1 MTNYTCRNPSQ
12 TASKVVGLI
21 YHRFGGTNGTHWFND
36 VWSYDPV
43 PSAWVQLECIGYIPA
58 PREGHSAA
66 LVNDVM
72 YIFGGRTEEGADLGD
87 LAAFRLTSRRWYT
100 FQNMGPSPSPRS
112 GHSMTAFGNQIIV
125 LAGEPSSAPQDADEL
140 SLVYILDTSKIR
152 YPNDQQPQQ
161 ISPGE
166 RLGNGRPSI
175 DRGPISQ
182 FKGTITREAL
192 AAPGDDMERRPSG
205 SHDIMTLDSARPDLA
220 ARYAGRPPDTSA
232 GIGGP
237 GPAPGSRLPRVSIAQ
252 TPSGMPPQQALPPRL
267 NGNAPPVS
275 GSRRIV
281 SKEGRGFEP
290 PGEVKR
296 APSANKDAPGPMH
309 PQNGNEGPRQSPLPR
324 APPPDL
330 RGQYTA
336 SQPLNQRPLSPAGN
350 PGIDARLNEDSI
362 SRSREAPRPPF
373 VNERQD
379 LPKPNTPH
387 PQPFPEPHKGTEKST
402 ARPVINQD
410 PQTLHNTFASQRGA
424 LLKELEAERLRNA
437 WYESELALARK
448 AGFQASKTK
457 DVQVMTAPNDEDASL
472 IEALITLRARL
483 AEVQAFVDSRVSLAA
498 QEVTEIEQQRDVA
511 VNEAVYA
518 KAKLAAHTDID
529 ASMPLSERAASDDT
543 RTVEIGRKLAAA
555 LATQANLQSA
565 INSMTTELQAE
576 RRAREAAEGTAE
588 VAQKHAAEIDNLWK
602 PGEIESLRMDLHKL
616 GKAVRDEAAQ
626 KAEVHAAKQMLML
639 EKDNLSHRLDE
650 AIETNKQH
658 DNIFLSL
665 REAVGVSEGK
675 ASLLERRLEDEKNM
689 REAAEQRLQQLRAEH
704 DAKVAELETMG
715 RKLLSVEEIA
725 DSHANEARTH
735 RQVVL
740 AGLDKINTSNS
751 GERSDQITDER
762 VSILKQQVEDAHGL
776 AQKAQGE
783 ADAALE
789 KLRKA
794 EERIAGLEAYQVQST
809 RESLSSRKQL
819 QDEVRASREL
829 QAQFDAAQQQLVSH
843 QRDASA
849 LSVQHNALKELL
861 DERGSSGV
869 GRPRGSPSNASE
881 RREPVST
888 PKDLEQMRASFEM
901 REQDAEKVFREKI
914 EQLERDYQAAVHYV
928 KTAEFMV
935 KQMKDE
941 LTKSNEINRR
951 LQRELKQS
959 RSIENDAAAEWEQER
974 KSLHKEVG
982 EMQQSV
988 KESVSQLERQMKEVQ
1003 LELYTTQES
1012 RDRFRH
1018 LHEQA
1023 QQQLTHD
1030 SQRPTAELDQLK
1042 SENAVL
1048 QLRAIE
1054 AEKKVT
1060 LLLDQVNTSI
1070 GNYRR
1075 QSQQKH
1081 GSNLQLRNVPSGGTG
1096 VDFPSA
1102 SETGAHSRDNSLTIT
1117 NSFSSPS
1124 PSHNNPLGTTNTR
1137 NSTALDSLATELET
1151 LRTHWEG
1158 NNRDHNFER
1167 DARSPLTP
1175 DTSHAGDGIS
1185 SSLAN
1190 WRKRLDE
1197 EEIQAADA
1205 NAAAARG
1212 AKNGERNLEKEDE
1225 DLYFPGAKR
1234 EKDRSENVGERAQRG
1249 GGLNTNLNAGS
1260 GEKGGGRGQ

>member
-1 MTNYTCRNPSQ
+1 
-12 TASKVVGLI
+12 
-21 YHRFGGTNGTHWFND
+21 
-36 VWSYDPV
+36 
-43 PSAWVQLECIGYIPA
+43 
-58 PREGHSAA
+58 
-66 LVNDVM
+66 M

-125 LAGEPSSAPQDADEL
+125 LAGEPSSAPQDVDEL

-161 ISPGE
+161 IVPGE
-166 RLGNGRPSI
+166 RVGNGRPSI

-182 FKGTITREAL
+182 FKGTLAREGL
-192 AAPGDDMERRPSG
+192 AAPGEDLERRPSG
-205 SHDIMTLDSARPDLA
+205 SHDTVTLDSVRPDLA
-220 ARYAGRPPDTSA
+220 ARYAGRPLDTS
-232 GIGGP
+232 IGNSGTVS
-237 GPAPGSRLPRVSIAQ
+237 APGSRLPRVSIAQ
-252 TPSGMPPQQALPPRL
+252 TPSGMPPQQSLPPRL
-267 NGNAPPVS
+267 NGNAPPVNS
-275 GSRRIV
+275 SRRIV
-281 SKEGRGFEP
+281 SKDSRGIELP
-290 PGEVKR
+290 VDVKR

-309 PQNGNEGPRQSPLPR
+309 PQNGNEGPRQGPLPR
-324 APPPDL
+324 APPADL

-336 SQPLNQRPLSPAGN
+336 NQPPNQRPLSPTGN
-350 PGIDARLNEDSI
+350 PEIDTRLNEDPR

-379 LPKPNTPH
+379 LPKPNIPH
-387 PQPFPEPHKGTEKST
+387 PQPFPEPHKGAGKST
-402 ARPVINQD
+402 ARPVTNQD
-410 PQTLHNTFASQRGA
+410 SQALHNAFASQHGA

-437 WYESELALARK
+437 WYESELVLARK
-448 AGFQASKTK
+448 AGFQQSTTK
-457 DVQVMTAPNDEDASL
+457 GVQITTAPNDEDTPL

-483 AEVQAFVDSRVSLAA
+483 AEVQASVDSRISAAA
-498 QEVTEIEQQRDVA
+498 QEVAEIEQQRDVA

-518 KAKLAAHTDID
+518 KAKLAAHTGVN
-529 ASMPLSERAASDDT
+529 SSKPLSERAASDDT
-543 RTVEIGRKLAAA
+543 RLVEIGRKLAVA
-555 LATQANLQSA
+555 LATQADLHST
-565 INSMTTELQAE
+565 INSMTAELQAE
-576 RRAREAAEGTAE
+576 RRAREIAESTAE
-588 VAQKHAAEIDNLWK
+588 AAQTRAAEIDNLWN
-602 PGEIESLRMDLHKL
+602 PGEIESLRIDLHRL
-616 GKAVRDEAAQ
+616 GKAVRDEATQ
-626 KAEVHAAKQMLML
+626 KAEIYASKQMLML
-639 EKDNLSHRLDE
+639 EKDNLSRRLEE

-658 DNIFLSL
+658 KDIFLSL

-675 ASLLERRLEDEKNM
+675 ASLLERKLKDEKNLG
-689 REAAEQRLQQLRAEH
+689 EAAEQRFQQLRAEH
-704 DAKVAELETMG
+704 EAKVAELETMG

-762 VSILKQQVEDAHGL
+762 VSILKQQVGDAHDL
-776 AQKAQGE
+776 VLKAQGE
-783 ADAALE
+783 AYAALE

-809 RESLSSRKQL
+809 RESLSIRKQL
-819 QDEVRASREL
+819 GDEVRASREL
-829 QAQFDAAQQQLVSH
+829 QAQFNAVQQQLVSH

-849 LSVQHNALKELL
+849 LFVQHNALKELL
-861 DERGSSGV
+861 DERGGSEV
-869 GRPRGSPSNASE
+869 GRPRGPPNNTSE
-881 RREPVST
+881 RREPGPT
-888 PKDLEQMRASFEM
+888 LKDVEEMRASFEM
-901 REQDAEKVFREKI
+901 RERDAEKVFREKI
-914 EQLERDYQAAVHYV
+914 EQLERDYQAAAHYV

-959 RSIENDAAAEWEQER
+959 RSIENDATAEWEQER
-974 KSLHKEVG
+974 KSLHQEVG
-982 EMQQSV
+982 EMQKSV
-988 KESVSQLERQMKEVQ
+988 KESVGQLERQMKEVQ
-1003 LELYTTQES
+1003 LELYATQES
-1012 RDRFRH
+1012 RDRLRH

-1023 QQQLTHD
+1023 QQQLARD
-1030 SQRPTAELDQLK
+1030 SHRPSAELDQLK

-1048 QLRAIE
+1048 QSRATE

-1081 GSNLQLRNVPSGGTG
+1081 GNNLQLRNVPSGGTG
-1096 VDFPSA
+1096 VEFPSA
-1102 SETGAHSRDNSLTIT
+1102 SEIGAHSRDNSLTIPH
-1117 NSFSSPS
+1117 SFSSS
-1124 PSHNNPLGTTNTR
+1124 SSHTNPLGTTNTR

-1175 DTSHAGDGIS
+1175 DTFHAGDEIIS

-1205 NAAAARG
+1205 NAAAAAGG
-1212 AKNGERNLEKEDE
+1212 AKNGEKRSKKEDE
-1225 DLYFPGAKR
+1225 D
-1234 EKDRSENVGERAQRG
+1234 
-1249 GGLNTNLNAGS
+1249 
-1260 GEKGGGRGQ
+1260 